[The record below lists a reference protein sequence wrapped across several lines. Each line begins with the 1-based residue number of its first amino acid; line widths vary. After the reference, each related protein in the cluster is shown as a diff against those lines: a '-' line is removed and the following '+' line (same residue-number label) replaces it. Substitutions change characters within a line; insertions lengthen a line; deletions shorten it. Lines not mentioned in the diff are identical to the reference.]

1 MIRSRWMAA
10 ALLALWPALGF
21 SQVTAI
27 KAGRL
32 VDPEAGTAAPN
43 QVVLVEGGRVKAV
56 GPGLAVPAGARVID
70 LSDAVV
76 LPGLFDCHT
85 HLCTGL
91 RFHATTQ
98 EEMLS
103 QLIGYTSQTTNAYRA
118 LQGVANARDMLEGGF
133 TTVRDV
139 GNAGGYAD
147 SDLRRAVENGLVIGP
162 TIINAGRI
170 IAPFGGQ
177 FHVSPER
184 PSLGIPEYHYADTP
198 EEIRK
203 AVRENVHFGARVIK
217 LVVDDQAYI
226 YSAEDIRAAVDEAG
240 RAGLKVAAHCVTE
253 QGARNAAEARVA
265 SIEHGFGMTDE
276 ILALAK
282 KNGVVLVGTDFTREQ
297 LDMIGLGP
305 SHPVVL
311 DRLKRAYKAGMPMA
325 FGSDIFMDVPG
336 RTRASL
342 ALETTRTSTD
352 AGIPPRST
360 LQSLITNAARL
371 LGVDKD
377 RGALRPGLWADVIA
391 TRKSPLDDI
400 RALDD
405 VVFVMKEGRVVK
417 GGR

>member
-1 MIRSRWMAA
+1 MAG
-10 ALLALWPALGF
+10 LVALWPALA
-21 SQVTAI
+21 SAQVTVI

-32 VDPEAGTAAPN
+32 VDPETGAAAAN
-43 QVVLVEGGRVKAV
+43 QVLVVDGSRISAV
-56 GPGLAVPAGARVID
+56 GAGLPTPAGARVID

-85 HLCTGL
+85 HLCTSL
-91 RFHATTQ
+91 TFHASTQ
-98 EEMLS
+98 DEMLR
-103 QLIGYTSQTTNAYRA
+103 QLIGYTSQTTSAYRA
-118 LQGVANARDMLEGGF
+118 LQGVANARDVLEGGF

-147 SDLRRAVENGLVIGP
+147 TDLRRAIEAELVVGP
-162 TIINAGRI
+162 TVVNAGRI

-184 PSLGIPEYHYADTP
+184 PSLGNPEYHYADTP

-217 LVVDDQAYI
+217 LVVDDQPYI
-226 YSAEDIRAAVDEAG
+226 YSTEDIRAAVDEAA

-253 QGARNAAEARVA
+253 PGARNAAEARVA

-282 KNGVVLVGTDFTREQ
+282 KNGVVLVGTDFTKAE
-297 LDMIGLGP
+297 LDMIGLGA
-305 SHPVVL
+305 SYGAVV
-311 DRLKRAYKAGMPMA
+311 DRLRRAYKTGITIA
-325 FGSDIFMDVPG
+325 FGSDIFMEAPG

-342 ALETTRTSTD
+342 ALETART
-352 AGIPPRST
+352 AAEVGIPPKAV
-360 LQSLITNAARL
+360 LQWMTGNAARL
-371 LGVDKD
+371 LGVERE
-377 RGALRPGLWADVIA
+377 RGALKPGLFADVIA
-391 TRKSPLDDI
+391 TRKSPLADV

>member
-1 MIRSRWMAA
+1 MIRRWTA
-10 ALLALWPALGF
+10 ALAVLWPTLAY

-27 KAGRL
+27 KAGRV
-32 VDPEAGTAAPN
+32 VDPEAGTVAAG
-43 QVVLVEGGRVKAV
+43 QVLLVEAGRIQAV
-56 GPGLAVPAGARVID
+56 GPGLAIPAGARVID

-85 HLCTGL
+85 HLCTGV
-91 RFHATTQ
+91 RFQARTQ
-98 EEMLS
+98 DEMLS

-118 LQGVANARDMLEGGF
+118 LQGVANARDVLEGGF
-133 TTVRDV
+133 TTVRDL

-147 SDLRRAVENGLVIGP
+147 SDLRRAIENGLVVGP
-162 TIINAGRI
+162 TVVNAGRI

-177 FHVSPER
+177 FRVSPER
-184 PSLGIPEYHYADTP
+184 PGLGTPEYHYADSP

-203 AVRENVHFGARVIK
+203 AVRENIHFGARVIK
-217 LVVDDQAYI
+217 LVVDDQPYI
-226 YSAEDIRAAVDEAG
+226 YSAADIRAAVEEAG

-253 QGARNAAEARVA
+253 PGARHAAEAGVA

-282 KNGVVLVGTDFTREQ
+282 KNGVVLVGTDFTKAQ
-297 LDMIGLGP
+297 MDLVGLGL
-305 SHPVVL
+305 SHPTVV
-311 DRLKRAYKAGMPMA
+311 DRLRRAQRAGMPMA

-336 RTRASL
+336 RTRADL
-342 ALETTRTSTD
+342 ALEVTRSWVD
-352 AGIPPRST
+352 VGMPPRT
-360 LQSLITNAARL
+360 ILQSMITSAARL
-371 LGVDKD
+371 LGVEKE

-391 TRKSPLDDI
+391 TRKNPLDDV
-400 RALDD
+400 RALDE

>member
-1 MIRSRWMAA
+1 MTRSRGMAV
-10 ALLALWPALGF
+10 LLAVWPALG
-21 SQVTAI
+21 SAQVVAI

-32 VDPEAGTAAPN
+32 VDPEAGTAAAS
-43 QVVLVEGGRVKAV
+43 QVVLVDQGRITAV
-56 GPGLAVPAGARVID
+56 GAGLAVPPGARVID

-91 RFHATTQ
+91 RFQARTL

-118 LQGVANARDMLEGGF
+118 LQGAANARDLLEGGF

-147 SDLRRAVENGLVIGP
+147 SDLRRAIENGLVIGP
-162 TIINAGRI
+162 TVVNAGRI

-184 PSLGIPEYHYADTP
+184 PDLGNPEYHYADTP
-198 EEIRK
+198 DEIRK
-203 AVRENVHFGARVIK
+203 AIRENVHFGARVIK
-217 LVVDDQAYI
+217 LVVDDQPYI
-226 YSAEDIRAAVDEAG
+226 YSADDIRAAVEEAR

-253 QGARNAAEARVA
+253 PGARHAAEARVA

-282 KNGVVLVGTDFTREQ
+282 RNGVVLVGTDFTKEQ
-297 LDMIGLGP
+297 LDMIGLGATYP
-305 SHPVVL
+305 QVV
-311 DRLKRAYKAGMPMA
+311 DRLKRAYKLGMPMA

-336 RTRASL
+336 RTRSQA
-342 ALETTRTSTD
+342 ALDTTRTAVD
-352 AGIPPRST
+352 VGMPARAI
-360 LQSLITNAARL
+360 LQTMTTNAARL
-371 LGVDKD
+371 LGVESE
-377 RGALRPGLWADVIA
+377 RGALRPGLRADIIA
-391 TRKSPLDDI
+391 TRRNPLEDI

-417 GGR
+417 GDR